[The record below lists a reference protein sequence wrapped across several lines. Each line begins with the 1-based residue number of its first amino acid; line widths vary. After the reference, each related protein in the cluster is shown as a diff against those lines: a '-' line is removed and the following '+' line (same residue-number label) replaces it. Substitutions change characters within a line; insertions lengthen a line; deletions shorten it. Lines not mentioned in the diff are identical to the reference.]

1 MAISAYGKALA
12 SMAKESVLGSV
23 KGFASDVKS
32 AALSEM
38 PAFTGAVAFARS
50 LRKEAEKY
58 QKETEKSNDEI
69 KDEVKKQVK
78 ETRVGNV
85 IGIESAKLLKSINA
99 NTVVQTR
106 LMLQQA
112 KFERQSRMFA
122 EEESRERLLE
132 QRKLLNAIRK
142 IGMAGSGVPM
152 LPGGGGGGG
161 GGLFSGIGS
170 LLESALSGAA
180 GLAGA
185 FAGHKA
191 YKGGKYLLNKYRG
204 PKPEVLG
211 SAKRNPAL
219 AGRAAGA
226 TTARVA
232 GSLLPRIL
240 GGFLTG
246 PVGWGL
252 LAYTVYEILD
262 SIFDFDLF
270 SSSAEASTTMPSSPG
285 TTPGTPGTGGAG
297 RGQMGRRRRLKPPTS
312 SSTSSTSSQRGE
324 FIRQK
329 EGKRLTAYSDAGSY
343 SIGYGYN
350 IKKKDIEKGYI
361 DLGNGEKVPV
371 AGEGGRDTRIT
382 DDQAERLFQLTL
394 NTKEQEIIS
403 QLGAENY
410 NKLSEEQKEAI
421 LSYYYNVGR
430 LPGRPGQFAAAIKA
444 NKFGEARELI
454 LKGVATS
461 QGKVLPALQQRRK
474 EEAQLFGNFKSSA
487 KGGKPGPKIVSSPVG
502 STLAEMM
509 SRVAANAEAERSS
522 VVSGGGS
529 VVPTKAVIPVEDEK
543 LIRITEEQTEAIK
556 KIESSSNK
564 TLVETRQQNANL
576 RATRRVETRGQ
587 RIAREANER
596 FLAGFQA
603 LTTTKITSAIEK
615 ALFPKGYGVT
625 AEETRSDE
633 LYRGQRLG
641 DLLGTSRFF
650 NRTFG
655 SEYGPLFDQLS
666 RSYLELGATNVGQF
680 LFGGTKGVDA
690 QALTGQILGNIQQGR
705 KDVALEQLL
714 YGMTGTSSGFETLF
728 AKYGFGSAQQ
738 GVTAMGNV
746 LGAGATDIV
755 RRNLPFIGEVPGQT
769 MYTDPVTG
777 KQVPYGGLGNITTIP
792 FKGKNALAV
801 VNVNEI
807 QPGVSTTAAASGA
820 GRTTTYGDPS
830 EIYGYG
836 YGEELVQ
843 VNTDTNKTLTNQ
855 HNEQLSYLEKVHDDD
870 RAWTEN
876 SDKIRREGAAVG
888 ASATMAA
895 AQATGNVF
903 TRGIEWLGSIFTS
916 SAGRGGGTN
925 LNIGFGGG
933 GQPTFGNF
941 LMDLGK
947 TAAISSLTKNISN
960 PYAKAIANFGLNR
973 VADVGI
979 QTIMSGGNLA
989 TFGSNL
995 STAFNI
1001 PQIASFLG
1009 FGTTAAAASW
1019 TSATAATAA
1028 AAKGVTG
1035 LTVGAGS
1042 GTAIGGGA
1050 LGTGLTAGAGGATGI
1065 TAAGTGGTVV
1075 GGGSAAAAGG
1085 STLGSTF
1092 TALAT
1097 NPVTWIVLGALLL
1110 FGSKKKSPIAVHKV
1124 IPIAGNSNID
1134 LKVTVFTRRNPPKEY
1149 YDAADQFLNVAFN
1162 TTKMLEIRT
1171 GKRAPFDY
1179 IYMRVESDRVEI
1191 DYGLGQVKEHL
1202 KSTGALEGKRLG
1214 GGIHTVQMTTVA
1226 RQIAD
1231 HIAEKFK
1238 TASSEDTEKIQKGI
1252 EELGKKSFKSITSGI
1267 EASVAKDL
1275 NLAPSSTESGE
1286 YARELQAQNFL
1297 REFQGPSMEMISS
1310 GEDSYSTGER
1320 LIYDMRT
1327 GKMIKQSET
1336 GFGVTEVTKPFFDS
1350 EGQSSQIT
1358 VKEFDQNIIGIN
1370 KQGKPIYNVGGS
1382 AIDIED
1388 MQAMIDADPSVLTS
1402 VTPAPGTIPKA
1413 ETVAPQGPTL
1423 TQILAGIAAN
1433 VEIQRASSGGVT
1445 VVSTDNS
1452 SQSVTNNT
1460 TSVRGS
1466 ASDAIVF
1473 GGAPV
1478 PT

>member
-1 MAISAYGKALA
+1 MAISSYGKALA

-32 AALSEM
+32 AAMSEM

-132 QRKLLNAIRK
+132 QKKLLDAIRK
-142 IGMAGSGVPM
+142 IGMAGRGGPM
-152 LPGGGGGGG
+152 LPGGGDGGGG
-161 GGLFSGIGS
+161 GGGIFAGLGGLLGN
-170 LLESALSGAA
+170 LLENPIQTALA
-180 GLAGA
+180 GLLG
-185 FAGHKA
+185 

-204 PKPEVLG
+204 SKPEVLG
-211 SAKRNPAL
+211 SPKRNPAL

-232 GSLLPRIL
+232 GGILPRVI
-240 GGFLTG
+240 GGLFGGPIGWALT
-246 PVGWGL
+246 
-252 LAYTVYEILD
+252 AYGIYKLLD
-262 SIFDFDLF
+262 SIFDFDFDFDLF
-270 SSSAEASTTMPSSPG
+270 SSSAQASTTMPGSSG
-285 TTPGTPGTGGAG
+285 STSDTGRSRSQNRSQGRAG
-297 RGQMGRRRRLKPPTS
+297 KPPLS
-312 SSTSSTSSQRGE
+312 
-324 FIRQK
+324 IR
-329 EGKRLTAYSDAGSY
+329 
-343 SIGYGYN
+343 N
-350 IKKKDIEKGYI
+350 NNP
-361 DLGNGEKVPV
+361 GNLRFANQPG
-371 AGEGGRDTRIT
+371 ATRGEGGFAKFNSPDEGIEALRRQVYLDTQDRG
-382 DDQAERLFQLTL
+382 LTL
-394 NTKEQEIIS
+394 SQFIAKYAPPNENNTSRYITYVS
-403 QLGAENY
+403 QQTGIKPNEVVPENMIPAVMQAIVRMEGGQAAY
-410 NKLSEEQKEAI
+410 SYFYDKPTQVVSANTTPAQKRARKRGPKFTA
-421 LSYYYNVGR
+421 SASAG
-430 LPGRPGQFAAAIKA
+430 PSAAAS
-444 NKFGEARELI
+444 EI
-454 LKGVATS
+454 LPLSDRATTS
-461 QGKVLPALQQRRK
+461 TA
-474 EEAQLFGNFKSSA
+474 SS
-487 KGGKPGPKIVSSPVG
+487 S
-502 STLAEMM
+502 
-509 SRVAANAEAERSS
+509 
-522 VVSGGGS
+522 GS
-529 VVPTKAVIPVEDEK
+529 VVPTKPVIPVEDEK
-543 LIRITEEQTEAIK
+543 LIKITEDQTEAIK

-564 TLVETRQQNANL
+564 TLVETRQQNENL

-625 AEETRSDE
+625 AEQTRSDE

-680 LFGGTKGVDA
+680 LFGGTAGVDA

-714 YGMTGTSSGFETLF
+714 YGMTGTSSGYETLF

-755 RRNLPFIGEVPGQT
+755 RRNMPFIGEVPGQT

-777 KQVPYGGLGNITTIP
+777 KSVPYGGLGNITTIP
-792 FKGKNALAV
+792 FQGKNALAV

-807 QPGVSTTAAASGA
+807 RPGVSASAAASGA
-820 GRTTTYGDPS
+820 GRSTTYGDPS

-843 VNTDTNKTLTNQ
+843 INTDTNKTLTNQ
-855 HNEQLSYLEKVHDDD
+855 HNEQLSYLKKVHDDD

-876 SDKIRREGAAVG
+876 SDRVRKEGAAAGVG
-888 ASATMAA
+888 ATMAA

-903 TRGIEWLGSIFTS
+903 TQGIQWLGSIFTS

-960 PYAKAIANFGLNR
+960 PYARAIANFGLNR

-979 QTIMSGGNLA
+979 QTIMQGGNIGNVLSNIS
-989 TFGSNL
+989 TVFNLPNTLKTLSNL
-995 STAFNI
+995 PTTISNFFSGTASAGVPTGIQGINMLADGTLVAAEAI
-1001 PQIASFLG
+1001 GAAAVGAGTTVSAMG
-1009 FGTTAAAASW
+1009 TTTAAQAFALE
-1019 TSATAATAA
+1019 SAVYGGSAA
-1028 AAKGVTG
+1028 AA
-1035 LTVGAGS
+1035 
-1042 GTAIGGGA
+1042 
-1050 LGTGLTAGAGGATGI
+1050 
-1065 TAAGTGGTVV
+1065 
-1075 GGGSAAAAGG
+1075 GGSAAAAGG

-1092 TALAT
+1092 TALAS
-1097 NPVTWIVLGALLL
+1097 NPVTWVVLAALLL
-1110 FGSKKKSPIAVHKV
+1110 FGRKKKSKPGVHRVIA
-1124 IPIAGNSNID
+1124 IAGNSNID
-1134 LKVTVFTRRNPPKEY
+1134 AKATVHSVDNPPQAY
-1149 YDAADQFLNVAFN
+1149 TDLADQLLNVAFN
-1162 TTKMLEIRT
+1162 ATKSLEIKT

-1179 IYMRVESDRVEI
+1179 LYLRVEHNRVMLT
-1191 DYGLGQVKEHL
+1191 YGTGEFKVHAH
-1202 KSTGALEGKRLG
+1202 STGDLQEKQWGAPNTLNIPIVAKEMIDDIGK
-1214 GGIHTVQMTTVA
+1214 
-1226 RQIAD
+1226 
-1231 HIAEKFK
+1231 KFK
-1238 TASSEDTEKIQKGI
+1238 TASSENTDKIEKGV
-1252 EELGKKSFKSITSGI
+1252 EELGKKSAKSLTSGI
-1267 EASVAKDL
+1267 EASVARELD
-1275 NLAPSSTESGE
+1275 LAPSSTESS
-1286 YARELQAQNFL
+1286 ELFKNIQAQSLL
-1297 REFQGPSMEMISS
+1297 REFQAPTMEMISD

-1336 GFGVTEVTKPFFDS
+1336 GFGVTKGKKLFSDGEGGTYEVDTTLFD
-1350 EGQSSQIT
+1350 E
-1358 VKEFDQNIIGIN
+1358 NIIGIN
-1370 KQGKPIYNVGGS
+1370 KEGKPIYNIGS
-1382 AIDIED
+1382 SRIDVED
-1388 MQAMIDADPSVLTS
+1388 MRSIVDADSSLS
-1402 VTPAPGTIPKA
+1402 VTPAAGTIPVA
-1413 ETVAPQGPTL
+1413 EKVVPAGPTL
-1423 TQILAGIAAN
+1423 ADLLADIAKRT
-1433 VEIQRASSGGVT
+1433 EEERAGGVT
-1445 VVSTDNS
+1445 VVNTDNS
-1452 SQSVTNNT
+1452 TQSVTNNN
-1460 TSVRGS
+1460 TSPGGS
-1466 ASDAIVF
+1466 SSDAMVF
-1473 GGAPV
+1473 GRAAV